1 MSSVKKEAR
10 LSGLLLAR
18 KGTAIPAHTDHR
30 LTIQALN
37 PVQHHRVL
45 SHPTEDFY
53 TEEADSSKFAEAVK
67 EINNVKKRQYNNVDF
82 DEDAA
87 PKASKV
93 IARTNTGQQSV
104 KMKNDEVPAS
114 RKDVS
119 AKRIAMT
126 LRMEQEDHLKLRI
139 YAAHSRKS
147 CQEIISAALEMYLN
161 EDKKVCDLGECSC
174 LTN

>member
-37 PVQHHRVL
+37 PVQHHRAL
-45 SHPTEDFY
+45 PHPAEDIKAEDTDNSRFV
-53 TEEADSSKFAEAVK
+53 EAVM

-82 DEDAA
+82 DEDAE
-87 PKASKV
+87 PKATKV
-93 IARTNTGQQSV
+93 IARANIGQHTVQ
-104 KMKNDEVPAS
+104 KKNDKVPDN

-119 AKRIAMT
+119 SKRIAMT
-126 LRMEQEDHLKLRI
+126 LRMEQDDHLKLRI

>member
-1 MSSVKKEAR
+1 MSTVKKEAR

-18 KGTAIPAHTDHR
+18 KGSAIPAHTDHR
-30 LTIQALN
+30 LTMQALN
-37 PVQHHRVL
+37 PVLHHRPL
-45 SHPTEDFY
+45 SHPAEDF
-53 TEEADSSKFAEAVK
+53 KAEDTDNSRLIDAVK
-67 EINNVKKRQYNNVDF
+67 EINNVKKRQYNNINF
-82 DEDAA
+82 DEEE
-87 PKASKV
+87 PKVTKV
-93 IARTNTGQQSV
+93 IAKSNTGQQTV
-104 KMKNDEVPAS
+104 KKKNDKVPES
-114 RKDVS
+114 RKEVS